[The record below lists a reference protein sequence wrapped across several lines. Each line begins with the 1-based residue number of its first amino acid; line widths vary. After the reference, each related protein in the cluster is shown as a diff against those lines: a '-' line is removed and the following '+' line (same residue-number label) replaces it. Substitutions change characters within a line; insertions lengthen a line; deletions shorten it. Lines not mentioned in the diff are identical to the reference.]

1 MKRKQGTSYCRVQ
14 NTVDLDLLS
23 LLFAFS
29 LHSAV
34 CPCSRGKKMSREMS
48 FFAQISNPCSELTLK
63 LAAVCCRYFTTW
75 CERSAHG
82 RWKPSDK
89 TTASRR
95 TARKSGN
102 VPFCN
107 VCLAC
112 TCEGSKGSNDR
123 SSRLRLWIL
132 VIIALEQKK
141 KKTHRL
147 PRELLNSL
155 HHHHLEPF
163 FHLVLASWSML
174 CWVLHGTVSTGRCYL
189 RTKTL
194 FTQGVGQQ
202 LAMSSSRT
210 PPSPPPPPCVGISS
224 MGFLFFLCFFCFWS
238 HMTDYQFWEGCSTV
252 SNSS

>member
-163 FHLVLASWSML
+163 FHLVLASHP
-174 CWVLHGTVSTGRCYL
+174 WV
-189 RTKTL
+189 
-194 FTQGVGQQ
+194 F
-202 LAMSSSRT
+202 
-210 PPSPPPPPCVGISS
+210 
-224 MGFLFFLCFFCFWS
+224 CFFCVFFVFGPTWRIIS
-238 HMTDYQFWEGCSTV
+238 SEKAVPLCQIVLNPFSPV
-252 SNSS
+252 SKR